1 MKTTDSDGI
10 IESVELSTVAFDLKR
25 MLRVQFKEFLHSI
38 EDVEIEQSRN
48 ACPNIKFGAAK
59 RNQITRHVA

>member
-1 MKTTDSDGI
+1 MNTTESDGKS
-10 IESVELSTVAFDLKR
+10 ESIELSTVAFDLKR

-38 EDVEIEQSRN
+38 EDAEMEQSLN
-48 ACPNIKFGAAK
+48 ACPNIKFSASK